1 MRGERIVVGW
11 KARDVAALVALL
23 CVATCLLVGREG
35 RAGQQGTAVAT
46 APVVRTTTRLVQ
58 VSVIARDKKGEAA
71 RDLTAADFV
80 VLDNGHPQKIEIFRK
95 ETSELPAKAPAALP
109 PDMYTNQMRRTNSV
123 PGNATML
130 LLDGLN
136 TEISDQGYARQ
147 QILKFLG
154 QIHAQDRMA
163 VFTLARQLHVLQDFT
178 SDSTKLVAAVGKYSG
193 QTTMDLEAST
203 PTDLQTGDQTIDA
216 VLQDAFQRE
225 ANMYIQER
233 VDITVGALIDI
244 ANYAKALPGRKNL
257 LWISGS
263 FPFSVGYENLE
274 TIARMMNNP
283 KSEGNIPGEQLL
295 FAEEVEKAARALND
309 ANIAVY
315 PVDARGLLGIDMRTA
330 KGSSKTAGYGAMNS
344 TPPGGPGGGS
354 PGGGRNGGR
363 GTGGGLGT
371 GHKPRLGNA
380 SASNAVSPTN
390 PMLNPD
396 HTTFESMD
404 ALADGT
410 GGKAFYNTNDISGSM
425 QRAIED
431 SRVTYEIGYYP
442 AEVKW
447 DGSFHAITVQ
457 VKRPEVEVRARKGYF
472 ALPETVPSTEEVKG
486 IVSSAVV
493 SPLESSGLNLAVR
506 LKAAKQGNAL
516 VVTAMIFF
524 DPRAMQFEARDGHY
538 SGAANL
544 VVAQLNEKNQIVS
557 SEQQAF
563 PLNFGTSQYEQFL
576 RQQVELT
583 QEIKVVPGVERVRV
597 VLCDGLSGKVGT
609 VTVPLGKYFVAS
621 GVGE

>member
-1 MRGERIVVGW
+1 MRCRPILVGW
-11 KARDVAALVALL
+11 KARGVAALVFAAVCLF
-23 CVATCLLVGREG
+23 VAREEA
-35 RAGQQGTAVAT
+35 RAGQQGKAA
-46 APVVRTTTRLVQ
+46 APVVRTITRLVQ
-58 VSVIARDKKGEAA
+58 VSVITRDKKGEAA
-71 RDLTAADFV
+71 TDLTPADFV
-80 VLDNGHPQKIEIFRK
+80 LLDNGHPQKIEIFQK
-95 ETSELPAKAPAALP
+95 QTSELPAKAPATLP
-109 PDMYTNQMRRTNSV
+109 PDVYTNQMRRTSSV

-178 SDSTKLVAAVGKYSG
+178 SDSTKLVAAIGKYSG

-203 PTDLQTGDQTIDA
+203 PTDLQTGDPTVDA
-216 VLQDAFQRE
+216 YLQDAFQRQ
-225 ANMYIQER
+225 ANTYIQER
-233 VDITVGALIDI
+233 VEITVGALIDI

-263 FPFSVGYENLE
+263 FPFSVGYENLD
-274 TIARMMNNP
+274 TISRMMSDP

-295 FAEEVEKAARALND
+295 LAEEVEKAARALND

-315 PVDARGLLGIDMRTA
+315 PVDARGLLGIDMNTA

-344 TPPGGPGGGS
+344 APPAGNPGGG
-354 PGGGRNGGR
+354 GHNGGR
-363 GTGGGLGT
+363 GTGGGLGM

-380 SASNAVSPTN
+380 SASNPASPTN

-410 GGKAFYNTNDISGSM
+410 GGKAFYNSNDISGSL
-425 QRAIED
+425 QKAIDD

-442 AEVKW
+442 ADVKW
-447 DGSFHAITVQ
+447 DGSFHTVTVQ
-457 VKRPEVEVRARKGYF
+457 VKRPEIEVRARKGYF
-472 ALPETVPSTEEVKG
+472 ALPETVPSTEELKG
-486 IVSSAVV
+486 IVSSAAV
-493 SPLESSGLNLAVR
+493 SPLESSGLDVAVR
-506 LKAAKQGNAL
+506 LKAAKQENAL
-516 VVTAMIFF
+516 MLTAMIFF
-524 DPRAMQFEARDGHY
+524 DPRAIQFEVRDGHY
-538 SGAANL
+538 VGTAEL
-544 VVAQLNEKNQIVS
+544 VVAQLNDKNQIVS
-557 SEQQAF
+557 ADQQLF
-563 PLNFGTSQYEQFL
+563 PLNFGASQFEQFL

-583 QEIKVVPGVERVRV
+583 QEVKVLPGVTRVRV
-597 VLCDGLSGKVGT
+597 VLCDGRSGKVGT
-609 VTVPLGKYFVAS
+609 VTVLLEKYFVQS
-621 GVGE
+621 GVVGQ